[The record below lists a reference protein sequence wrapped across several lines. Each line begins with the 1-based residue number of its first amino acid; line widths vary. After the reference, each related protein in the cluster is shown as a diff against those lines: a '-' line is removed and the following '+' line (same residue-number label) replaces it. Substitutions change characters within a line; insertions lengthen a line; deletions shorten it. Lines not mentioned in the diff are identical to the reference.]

1 MPLFLLLPLLGLG
14 VGGGVG
20 YFLGVETSKLM
31 KLAAVL
37 GVLYLLWKK
46 GAFK

>member
-1 MPLFLLLPLLGLG
+1 MPLVLVLPLLGLG

-20 YFLGVETSKLM
+20 YFLGVETSKLL

-46 GAFK
+46 GVIK